1 MRSRRMSPG
10 VASSPNRCAR
20 SGGSCARSKPRAAA
34 SRSASARSS
43 AWICSTRSRG
53 RAASSVQHL
62 LVRHAQRLGE
72 HGAQAL
78 VPGHQVAERQLQG
91 SDVEIAHKPHRQRDR
106 VGRVRA
112 FEPIEEPQP
121 ALRERQRDLRRPRH
135 RPQRCARALAVAQPR
150 RQARDRRGLEQAA
163 DREFDVERGTDAAD
177 QPCGEQRMAAELE
190 EVVVDADLGK
200 SQASRRTAR
209 TAPPPAALRGSRRVA
224 FAVTTGAG
232 SARRSSLPFGV
243 SGSRS
248 SSTKADG
255 TM

>member
-1 MRSRRMSPG
+1 MRPQRRLLRQVEAPRGG
-10 VASSPNRCAR
+10 VAQRLR
-20 SGGSCARSKPRAAA
+20 RDRLAAIFRPA
-34 SRSASARSS
+34 GAAVP
-43 AWICSTRSRG
+43 
-53 RAASSVQHL
+53 ASSVQHL

-78 VPGHQVAERQLQG
+78 VPGHQVAERKLQG
-91 SDVEIAHKPHRQRDR
+91 SDVESAHKPHRQRDR
-106 VGRVRA
+106 VGRARA

-121 ALRERQRDLRRPRH
+121 ALRERQRDLRP
-135 RPQRCARALAVAQPR
+135 AAASAAAVAAQPR
-150 RQARDRRGLEQAA
+150 RRSAAPPGSRPSGPRTGCGSRVRHRARNGCGRSAVWRAASGRRA
-163 DREFDVERGTDAAD
+163 RRSCRRCRPRPVPR
-177 QPCGEQRMAAELE
+177 
-190 EVVVDADLGK
+190 
-200 SQASRRTAR
+200 SRRTAR